1 MIYLVKIELIQ
12 PIEKFL
18 KFLRFFNLV
27 VSKKDGELHCKRA
40 NAMQCSSSRGALQIN
55 FRIVGIL

>member
-1 MIYLVKIELIQ
+1 MKIELIRSA
-12 PIEKFL
+12 ESFL
-18 KFLRFFNLV
+18 KYLRFFNLV

-55 FRIVGIL
+55 FQIVGIL